1 MKAIVSFGMTS
12 GLGDSYGGMY
22 RAYIAHEYLK
32 ELGYEITTYVNIG
45 LNPYKMN
52 DEYRSIFKRV
62 FQLDKFDNLNIILNE
77 FNNQSDTYP
86 KDYELIFDNS
96 GIFQVYVDK
105 KIDVEY
111 QFNGYFYWQD
121 TDDLPKYNLFTK
133 EIMDFCEEKI
143 KTFPAKYYS
152 IHYRWYE
159 IDNKETSFNNYKE
172 ILCNFLKDNTEIP
185 IFVCTSDQDFKD
197 RIVKLNYSNT
207 FFNDYLFPENW
218 YTRTYDWDDE
228 KLMKF
233 FKETIFEMYV
243 MSKSEKILR
252 LCNWFSGFLFFS
264 NSFNQTNI
272 PNKQRYFP
280 PFR

>member
-1 MKAIVSFGMTS
+1 MKAIISFGMTS
-12 GLGDSYGGMY
+12 GLGDSYGAMY

-32 ELGYEITTYVNIG
+32 KLGYEITTYVNVG

-52 DEYRSIFKRV
+52 TEDRSIFKRV

-77 FNNQSDTYP
+77 FDNQSEIFLKNY
-86 KDYELIFDNS
+86 KLIFNNS

-105 KIDVEY
+105 KIDFEY
-111 QFNGYFYWQD
+111 NFNGYYYWQN

-143 KTFPAKYYS
+143 KTFPEKYYC

-172 ILCNFLKDNTEIP
+172 MLCDFLKVNMEIP

-197 RIVKLNYSNT
+197 RIIKLDYSNT

-228 KLMKF
+228 KLIEF
-233 FKETIFEMYV
+233 FN
-243 MSKSEKILR
+243 SR
-252 LCNWFSGFLFFS
+252 LLSTLPHTPDTTHHFYLLL
-264 NSFNQTNI
+264 
-272 PNKQRYFP
+272 
-280 PFR
+280 